1 MVWIMMS
8 DIFLNLLNNRMI
20 YNEMNIATNHIAY
33 LRHTNFC
40 LNSNFYPYAVPT
52 GQVLTQTEKS
62 FIPKI
67 HKS

>member
-1 MVWIMMS
+1 
-8 DIFLNLLNNRMI
+8 MI